1 MRTRGR
7 RERNESAPS
16 QRLDLATA
24 RAYSPRVSG
33 QDLVDV
39 DFRLLPAAGAL
50 FVLAREHLADQ
61 TEREELEANHDQE
74 HAEREQWP
82 LADRVSERFDD
93 RQIDEDRESD

>member
-1 MRTRGR
+1 M
-7 RERNESAPS
+7 
-16 QRLDLATA
+16 
-24 RAYSPRVSG
+24 
-33 QDLVDV
+33 

-82 LADRVSERFDD
+82 LADRMAERLDD
-93 RQIDEDRESD
+93 RQIDQDRESD